1 MRVHGQNF
9 SLVLVLGGLRGKPSD
24 PRDLL
29 AGLALAAS
37 VRVPAHLEPGEQA
50 LVGLQISRLGCSGRV
65 RFSGSVDPLAS
76 RPK

>member
-1 MRVHGQNF
+1 MGSRRIPGTYW
-9 SLVLVLGGLRGKPSD
+9 LAWE
-24 PRDLL
+24 LL

-50 LVGLQISRLGCSGRV
+50 LVGLQISRLGCSGTV
-65 RFSGSVDPLAS
+65 GFSGSVDSLAS